1 MDGSYICDAIW
12 NGNKVDAFPKAVI
25 EQQQEKRARGRI
37 ARATQK
43 IEEAKRELTPAITQK
58 PDFNLGYG
66 LERQEKKE
74 KKNFIYS
81 CLTVSAI

>member
-1 MDGSYICDAIW
+1 
-12 NGNKVDAFPKAVI
+12 
-25 EQQQEKRARGRI
+25 
-37 ARATQK
+37 QK

-74 KKNFIYS
+74 KEELYLFVSDRERNLKKNG
-81 CLTVSAI
+81 TNNR